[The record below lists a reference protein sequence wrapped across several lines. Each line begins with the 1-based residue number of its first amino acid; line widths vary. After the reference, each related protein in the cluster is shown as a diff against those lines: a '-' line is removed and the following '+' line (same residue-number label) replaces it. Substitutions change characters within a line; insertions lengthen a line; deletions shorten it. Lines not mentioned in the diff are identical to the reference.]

1 MNSRQPSRRVP
12 QVALLLETSTEFG
25 RGLLRG
31 ILRYSRLHGP
41 WSMYIAPRHLDQVLP
56 DSASWNGTGIIARI
70 RSPQMDKQIQAT
82 GLPFVASHL
91 GESRPPK
98 AGKRF
103 GEIDTHSTSIAQ
115 MGAQHLRDR
124 GLRCFAFCG
133 FMDCHWSTVREQEF
147 VRIQKESGFP
157 CFTRRIHMASW
168 LQQPRWLNTWR
179 HEQPGI
185 IAWLKSLPKPAGLM
199 TCNDVCGRQILQ
211 ACGAAGLRVPDDVAV
226 VGVDDDDLICEL
238 SDPPLSSV
246 ALDLERAGYESA
258 RLLDGLMSGK
268 IKKGYVVHVE
278 PTRVVTRRSSDVI
291 AQDDRLIANALRFIR
306 DHFGQGITVSDV
318 ANEVQVSRR
327 TLERHFSEAMQ
338 RSILSEIARCRI
350 ERAKQLLLETD
361 LPCHRIATGVG
372 FSSLK
377 TFNRTFARR
386 EAATPQRFRKRE
398 RNTNGPRGQ
407 LSRVPALVS
416 AGEGTA

>member
-1 MNSRQPSRRVP
+1 MKRRRPNPHVP
-12 QVALLLETSTEFG
+12 QVALLLETSTQYG

-41 WSMYIAPRHLDQVLP
+41 WSMYVAPRHLDQVLP
-56 DSASWNGTGIIARI
+56 EPASWNGTGIIARI
-70 RSPQMDKQIQAT
+70 HSPQMDRQIRAT

-91 GESRPPK
+91 GESRQPK
-98 AGKRF
+98 AGERF
-103 GEIDTHSTSIAQ
+103 GEIDTDSASIAQ
-115 MGAQHLRDR
+115 MGARHLRER

-147 VRIQKESGFP
+147 ARMQKESGFP
-157 CFTRRIHMASW
+157 CFTRRIRMASW

-185 IAWLKSLPKPAGLM
+185 IAWLKSLPKPVGLM

-211 ACGAAGLRVPDDVAV
+211 ACGAAGLRVPDDIAV
-226 VGVDDDDLICEL
+226 VGVDNDDLICEL
-238 SDPPLSSV
+238 SETPLSSV

-258 RLLDGLMSGK
+258 RLLDGLMSGR

-291 AQDDRLIANALRFIR
+291 AQDDQLIANALRFIR
-306 DHFGQGITVSDV
+306 DHFAQGITVSDV
-318 ANEVQVSRR
+318 AGEVRVSRR
-327 TLERHFSEAMQ
+327 TLERHFFETLE

-350 ERAKQLLLETD
+350 ERAKQMLVETD
-361 LPCHRIATGVG
+361 LPCHRVATSVG
-372 FSSLK
+372 FSSIK
-377 TFNRTFARR
+377 TFNRTFVRR
-386 EAATPQRFRKRE
+386 EGVTPQRFRQRE
-398 RNTNGPRGQ
+398 RNTNGAPVQ
-407 LSRVPALVS
+407 LTRTPALVA
-416 AGEGTA
+416 AGHTAV